1 MRKRGGGFNEV
12 SVSLVETP
20 GLRLSRREPR
30 IVYPAPTTCL
40 APSGVRRAISLG
52 SRETSTASHPNTW
65 CTVVP
70 SATMSHAH
78 SSVSVRV
85 GFVRPAL
92 PIPAPRAVRAR
103 PGVGGELR
111 NDGIDLRARPRSQS
125 QRESPAERKNR
136 VPRRR
141 PVTSTRPRPRSSSP
155 RSPGLCSRASGQ
167 SVNAARG
174 PPRDP
179 AGGGVSPP
187 TRAIGSGEQRGRP
200 TGFSDRAELVI

>member
-85 GFVRPAL
+85 GFVRPVL

-174 PPRDP
+174 PPARPSGRRGQP
-179 AGGGVSPP
+179 AHQGYWLRRTKGPP
-187 TRAIGSGEQRGRP
+187 HGLLR
-200 TGFSDRAELVI
+200 